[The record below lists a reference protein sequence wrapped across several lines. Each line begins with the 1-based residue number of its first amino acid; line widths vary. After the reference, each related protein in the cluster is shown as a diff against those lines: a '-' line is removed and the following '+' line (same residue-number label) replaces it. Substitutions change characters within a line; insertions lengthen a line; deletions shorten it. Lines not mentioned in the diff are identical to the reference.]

1 MPAPAACGIIPAN
14 TGKIRS
20 QRCDHRPFWD
30 HPREYG
36 ENTLSELVLELDAG
50 SSPRIRGK
58 LRNGERTLSWH
69 GIIPAN
75 TGKIIRPP
83 SRTEQTSDHPREYGE
98 NYALPL
104 SSSFHRGSSPRI
116 RGKYDTYNITIYT
129 HRIIPANTGK
139 MNNHSARSV
148 AMWDHPREYGE
159 NRLPPAHRCAVRGSS
174 PRIRGKFAVFIDA
187 AIYEGIIPANTGKI
201 D

>member
-1 MPAPAACGIIPAN
+1 M
-14 TGKIRS
+14 
-20 QRCDHRPFWD
+20 
-30 HPREYG
+30 
-36 ENTLSELVLELDAG
+36 SELVLELDAG

-75 TGKIIRPP
+75 TGKSFGHLAEPNKRRIIPANTGKMTKRPCIV
-83 SRTEQTSDHPREYGE
+83 TMIWDHPREYGE

>member
-1 MPAPAACGIIPAN
+1 M
-14 TGKIRS
+14 R
-20 QRCDHRPFWD
+20 D

-36 ENTLSELVLELDAG
+36 ENYATVSVHYRGTG

-58 LRNGERTLSWH
+58 SFGHLAEPNKRR
-69 GIIPAN
+69 IIPAN
-75 TGKIIRPP
+75 TGKMTKRPCIV
-83 SRTEQTSDHPREYGE
+83 TMIWDHPREYGE